1 MPQIHPMAVV
11 ETGAQLADDVT
22 VGPFAYIGSK
32 VVLGPGCVVHHRA
45 SIHGNTVA
53 GKDNHFFPG
62 CVIGGIPQ
70 DLKYRGGDCRVIIG
84 DNNRFRELV
93 TVNMGTEDGG
103 GVTEIGNGNL
113 LMANVHVAHDCHIA
127 DHTVFA
133 NCASLAGHV
142 EVGNHAVL
150 GGFTGIH
157 QFCRVGDHCMTGA
170 ATVAV
175 QDIPPYVLA
184 AGNGAQPYGINVTGL
199 RRRGFSTEAIHML
212 KRAYKILYK
221 SGLRLEEAITKIDEL
236 VPEHPELAV
245 LARFLKVEGR
255 GIIR

>member
-1 MPQIHPMAVV
+1 MIHPQAVV
-11 ETGAQLADDVT
+11 DPRAEIDADVDI
-22 VGPFAYIGSK
+22 GPF
-32 VVLGPGCVVHHRA
+32 
-45 SIHGNTVA
+45 T
-53 GKDNHFFPG
+53 
-62 CVIGGIPQ
+62 VIGPEVVIGAGTWIGPHAVIQGPTRIGRNNKVFQFASLGEVPQ
-70 DLKYRGGDCRVIIG
+70 DLKFGGERTVLEIG
-84 DNNRFRELV
+84 HRNVFREYC
-93 TVNMGTEDGG
+93 TVHRGTAGGG
-103 GVTEIGNGNL
+103 GVTRIGNDNL
-113 LMANVHVAHDCHIA
+113 FMAYVHIAHDCHIA

-142 EVGNHAVL
+142 EIGNYAVL

-221 SGLRLEEAITKIDEL
+221 SGLRLEEAITKIEEL
-236 VPEHPELAV
+236 VPEYPELDV